1 MYYKSKLVLMFKF
14 LFDKKIP
21 IREKMWIIIPLLYI
35 ISPIDLIPAPI
46 LGFSFIDDL
55 VIFLYLMSMVNS
67 KVDKYYNKKEED
79 IDKDKIVESVEYKV
93 DEEEN

>member
-1 MYYKSKLVLMFKF
+1 MFKF

>member
-1 MYYKSKLVLMFKF
+1 MYRSKLVLMFKF
-14 LFDKKIP
+14 LFDKNIP
-21 IREKMWIIIPLLYI
+21 IKEKLWIIIPLLYI

-67 KVDKYYNKKEED
+67 KVNKYYNKKEEN

>member
-1 MYYKSKLVLMFKF
+1 MFYKSKLVLMFKF
-14 LFDKKIP
+14 LFDKNIP
-21 IREKMWIIIPLLYI
+21 IKEKMWIIIPLLYI

-67 KVDKYYNKKEED
+67 KVNKYYNKKEENVD
-79 IDKDKIVESVEYKV
+79 EDKIVESVEYKV